1 MLQRNR
7 RYAIVSAII
16 LVVALALVAS
26 QGLALFGE
34 QTGGPAPTAATL
46 RLAWSEPE
54 TLDPA
59 LAQDAGSWAYLL
71 HLHSGLVR
79 LGPDLAVVPELAQ
92 WQVSGDGRTYTFTLR
107 EDARFQ
113 DGRPVTAADVKY
125 SLERAAD
132 PALKSPVAEIY
143 LGDIVGVK
151 EKLAGHAQEI
161 AGVVVLDE
169 RTVAITI
176 DAPKVYFL
184 AKLTY
189 PTAAV
194 LDRRN
199 VESSADW
206 SKRANGAGPY
216 RLARWEGDWIVLER
230 SEQYFRPGPAP
241 REVRFYIGPGSTMA
255 MYEGD
260 ELDLVQVG
268 LGDIER
274 ALDEQSALNHEL
286 VVSPSLG
293 LYYLELNTKQEPF
306 TERAV
311 RRAFAMALDKDKVV
325 EVTLKGTVRKAS
337 GILPPG
343 LLGHDPTFAGL
354 PYDVEQARRS
364 LAESTY
370 GGAAALPPITITGGM
385 GDLFAQVYYRN
396 LGAEMEVEVVR
407 EGYFEGL
414 AEGAFQMRFAGWMA
428 DYPDPENFLD
438 VLLHS
443 QSRGNHGGYANAAVD
458 RLLEQAR
465 LEADTERRA
474 ALYREVERIAVA
486 DAAIIPLF
494 FNVDYHLV
502 KPWVRGLNLTP
513 LGLISFEGV
522 TVE

>member
-1 MLQRNR
+1 MPLLNR
-7 RYAIVSAII
+7 RYVVVSALLFVI
-16 LVVALALVAS
+16 VLALVAS
-26 QGLALFGE
+26 QGLLLLGE
-34 QTGGPAPTAATL
+34 ETGGPAPAAGSL

-59 LAQDAGSWAYLL
+59 MAQDVGSWAYLL

-79 LGPDLAVVPELAQ
+79 LGPDLTVVPELAQ
-92 WQVSGDGRTYTFTLR
+92 WQVSADGRTYTFTLR

-113 DGRPVTAADVKY
+113 DGRPVTATDVKY
-125 SLERAAD
+125 SLERATD
-132 PALKSPVAEIY
+132 PALQSPVAEIY
-143 LGDIVGVK
+143 LGDIVGVR
-151 EKLAGHAQEI
+151 EKLAGRAREI
-161 AGVVVLDE
+161 SGVAVLDQ

-189 PTAAV
+189 PTSAV

-199 VESSADW
+199 VESGADW
-206 SKRANGAGPY
+206 SKHPNGAGPY
-216 RLARWEGDWIVLER
+216 RLAHWDEDWIVLER
-230 SEQYFRPGPAP
+230 SEQYFRQGPAP
-241 REVRFYIGPGSTMA
+241 REVRFYIGPRSTMA
-255 MYEGD
+255 MYEDG
-260 ELDLVQVG
+260 ELDVVQVG

-274 ALDEQSALNHEL
+274 VLDEQSPLHREL

-306 TERAV
+306 NERAV
-311 RRAFAMALDKDKVV
+311 RRAFAMALDKDKIV
-325 EVTLKGTVRKAS
+325 EVTLKGTARKAN

-343 LLGHDPTFAGL
+343 LLGHDPTFTGL

-364 LAESTY
+364 LAESSY
-370 GGAAALPPITITGGM
+370 GSAAALPPITITGGM
-385 GDLFAQVYYRN
+385 GDLLAQVYNRN

-407 EGYFEGL
+407 EGYYEGL

-443 QSRGNHGGYANAAVD
+443 QSRGNHSGYANPDVD

-465 LEADTERRA
+465 LEADTEKRA
-474 ALYREVERIAVA
+474 ALYRAAERLAVE
-486 DAAIIPLF
+486 DAAVIPLF
-494 FNVDYHLV
+494 FNIDYHLV
-502 KPWVRGLNLTP
+502 KPRVKGLNFTP
-513 LGLISFEGV
+513 LGLISFEGAAV
-522 TVE
+522 D